1 MADRFSYKMKEMKR
15 SQWKHFAGSKV
26 ETFDPCEWEETR
38 SRDIGGE
45 CIPAKIDTMY
55 DQVDTRR
62 FCSLR
67 SMLLLFSIFHI
78 GRALGVSG
86 RGLLSL
92 LMAH

>member
-45 CIPAKIDTMY
+45 CIPAKIDTRY
-55 DQVDTRR
+55 DR